1 MSKSIESIEGIGPK
15 YGAKLRKIGCS
26 SPSKL
31 LQDGATRKGRREIA
45 KNAGISESIVLRC
58 VNMADLFR
66 IKGVASQYAELLE
79 AAGVDTVKELRNRN
93 PKNLHKAML
102 ETNSRKR
109 KRLVRQ
115 PPSEKMVTN
124 WVAQAK
130 KLKPSIS
137 Y

>member
-1 MSKSIESIEGIGPK
+1 MAKSIEALEGIGPVHGK
-15 YGAKLRKIGCS
+15 KLRDIGCH
-26 SPSKL
+26 SPSRL
-31 LQDGATRKGRREIA
+31 LKDGADRKGRKMIA
-45 KNAGISESIVLRC
+45 EKSGLSESLILRC

-66 IKGVASQYAELLE
+66 IKGVATQYAELLE

-93 PKNLHKAML
+93 AANLTEAMRK
-102 ETNSRKR
+102 TNAE

-115 PPSEKMVTN
+115 VPSLKMVEK

-130 KLKPSIS
+130 TLAPVVT

>member
-1 MSKSIESIEGIGPK
+1 MANSIEAIEGIGPV
-15 YGAKLRKIGCS
+15 YGEKLRKIGCA
-26 SPSKL
+26 SPARL
-31 LQDGATRKGRREIA
+31 LQDGATRKGRKMIA
-45 KNAGISESIVLRC
+45 EKAGISEAIVLRC

-66 IKGVASQYAELLE
+66 LRGVATQYAELLE

-93 PKNLHKAML
+93 PANLAQAL
-102 ETNSRKR
+102 RDTNAR

-115 PPSEKMVTN
+115 VPSDKMVTD

-130 KLKPSIS
+130 KLPPAVS